1 MSRRRTIK
9 AKKLEDGALVEILP
23 SGETRA
29 FPADQTDWE
38 ALRAMTDE
46 EAYAAALAD
55 PDAQPLDEERL
66 QHRKP
71 VPRLKLIRIRL
82 RLTQEKFAER
92 YGIPLTTLRDWE
104 QGRTEPDQ
112 TVQSYIRAINADPE
126 GVAKALGK
134 RREPQPA

>member
-1 MSRRRTIK
+1 MSRKRTIK
-9 AKKLEDGALVEILP
+9 AKRLENGALVEMLP
-23 SGETRA
+23 DGETRP
-29 FPADQTDWE
+29 FPADQTDW
-38 ALRAMTDE
+38 AGLRAMTDE

-55 PDAQPLDEERL
+55 PDAPPLTEERL
-66 QHRKP
+66 QRMRP
-71 VPRLKLIRIRL
+71 VPRIKLIRIRL

-126 GVAKALGK
+126 AVAKALSK
-134 RREPQPA
+134 SREPQPA

>member
-1 MSRRRTIK
+1 MSRKRTIK
-9 AKKLEDGALVEILP
+9 AKKLEDGTLVEILP
-23 SGETRA
+23 SSETRP
-29 FPADQTDWE
+29 FPADQTDWA
-38 ALRAMTDE
+38 ALRAMTDD

-55 PDAQPLDEERL
+55 PDAQPLTEEQLNR
-66 QHRKP
+66 RKP
-71 VPRLKLIRIRL
+71 LPRVKLIRIRL

-126 GVAKALGK
+126 AVAKALSKG
-134 RREPQPA
+134 REPQPA